1 MLERA
6 TLVWQHLAGS
16 KLLWLALTLLAYQ
29 FALWLQRRLRGHALA
44 NPVLVAVALLAALL
58 LLSGTSYASYMNG
71 AGLIHFLLGPA
82 TVALAIP
89 LHANWPRL
97 KSMAVPLLLVLL
109 VASLVAVV
117 SAWGLGAWLG
127 AGPESRISLAIK
139 SITTPIAMAV
149 TERLGGLPA
158 LTAVL
163 VIVTGIV
170 GGLCAEALY
179 RWLRI
184 DDDAVRGFA
193 LGLAAHGLGT
203 ARAFQFSEQAG
214 AFAALGMGLNGLLTS
229 FALPWLLPWLER
241 LLAR

>member
-16 KLLWLALTLLAYQ
+16 TLLWLALTLLAYQ
-29 FALWLQRRLRGHALA
+29 FGVWLQRRLRGHALA
-44 NPVLVAVALLAALL
+44 NPVLVAVALLSALL

-97 KSMAVPLLLVLL
+97 KSMAGPLLLVLL

>member
-1 MLERA
+1 M
-6 TLVWQHLAGS
+6 TLVWERLAGS
-16 KLLWLALTLLAYQ
+16 PLLWLALTLLAYQ
-29 FALWLQRRLRGHALA
+29 FGLRLQRRLRGHALA
-44 NPVLVAVALLAALL
+44 NPVLVAVALLSALL
-58 LLSGTSYASYMNG
+58 LLSGTSYASYMKG
-71 AGLIHFLLGPA
+71 GGLIHFLLGPA

-97 KSMAVPLLLVLL
+97 RSMAAPLLIVLL
-109 VASLVAVV
+109 VASLVAAI

-163 VIVTGIV
+163 VILTGIV

-179 RWLRI
+179 RRLRI

-229 FALPWLLPWLER
+229 FFLPWLLPWLER

>member
-6 TLVWQHLAGS
+6 TLVWERLAGS
-16 KLLWLALTLLAYQ
+16 PLLWLTLTLLAYQ
-29 FALWLQRRLRGHALA
+29 FGLWLQRRLRGHALA
-44 NPVLVAVALLAALL
+44 NPVLVAVALLSALL
-58 LLSGTSYASYMNG
+58 LLTGTPYASYMQG
-71 AGLIHFLLGPA
+71 GGLIHFLLGPA

-97 KSMAVPLLLVLL
+97 KRMAAPLLIVLL
-109 VASLVAVV
+109 VASLVAAV

-127 AGPESRISLAIK
+127 AGPESRLSLAIK

-179 RWLRI
+179 RRLRI

>member
-16 KLLWLALTLLAYQ
+16 TLLWLALTLLAYQ
-29 FALWLQRRLRGHALA
+29 FGVWLQRRLRGHALA
-44 NPVLVAVALLAALL
+44 NPVLVAVALLSALL

-97 KSMAVPLLLVLL
+97 KSMAGPLLLVLL
-109 VASLVAVV
+109 VASLVAVE
-117 SAWGLGAWLG
+117 SARGLGAWLG

>member
-1 MLERA
+1 MPERA
-6 TLVWQHLAGS
+6 AMVWERLAGLP
-16 KLLWLALTLLAYQ
+16 LLWLALTLLAYQ
-29 FALWLQRRLRGHALA
+29 FGLWLQRRLRGHPLA
-44 NPVLVAVALLAALL
+44 NPVLIAVALLSTLL
-58 LLSGTSYASYMNG
+58 LLSGTPYARYMNG

-89 LHANWPRL
+89 LYANWHRL
-97 KSMAVPLLLVLL
+97 RVMTLPLLGALL
-109 VASLVAVV
+109 LGSLVAAV
-117 SAWGLGAWLG
+117 SGWGLGALFG
-127 AGPESRISLAIK
+127 AGHESRVSLAIK
-139 SITTPIAMAV
+139 SVTTPIAMAV
-149 TERLGGLPA
+149 TERLGGLPS

-163 VIVTGIV
+163 VIVTGMV

-179 RWLRI
+179 RRLRI
-184 DDDAVRGFA
+184 EDDAVRGFA

-241 LLAR
+241 LLVR